1 MVLAMA
7 ESVVVDSDGGLD
19 LQEVW
24 TRGCGRADGSEVTS
38 DA

>member
-24 TRGCGRADGSEVTS
+24 KRMRQLPATAK
-38 DA
+38 